1 MKKILLPATIC
12 FCLAAFNVQ
21 AQVNDPN
28 QVAKDNA
35 ANHANNDMDNAA
47 NKGLD
52 KAEQG
57 IGNLFKKKNKD
68 KKQDPSS
75 SSNQQTVQNN
85 QSNNN
90 SSNGGQSASLKTY
103 TNYDFVPGDKIIF
116 NSELTDEKTG
126 EIPSQFALGE
136 GQMDIQSED
145 GQNVIRIPKGDGAT
159 FTPRMTSQAYMPD
172 QFTVEFDFKNERFG
186 LAHVN
191 INFGQGD
198 GMIKEINFG
207 NGDGLAWTTGDVAY
221 PDQLQVGTDQ
231 AMTWHHIAIAINKN
245 AGKIYIDQFRVAN
258 VNNLEGKAKSVNFVI
273 AGYETSF
280 IKNIR
285 IAAGGID
292 IYKKITTDAKIITH
306 GILFDV
312 DKSTLKPESM
322 GTINQ
327 IYNLLKQDASLK
339 FEIDG
344 HTDNSGNSQHNIQ
357 LSQQRADAVKAQ
369 LVSMGID
376 ASRLST
382 KGFGDTKPI
391 SDNNTPEGKENN
403 RRVEFVK
410 I

>member
-1 MKKILLPATIC
+1 MKKILIPVSIC
-12 FCLAAFNVQ
+12 FCLAVFNAQ

-28 QVAKDNA
+28 QVAKDA
-35 ANHANNDMDNAA
+35 TTNHANNDMDNAA
-47 NKGLD
+47 DNGLN

-57 IGNLFKKKNKD
+57 ISNLFKKKNKD
-68 KKQDPSS
+68 KKQATSS
-75 SSNQQTVQNN
+75 TNTQQSSQNSQN
-85 QSNNN
+85 SNSG
-90 SSNGGQSASLKTY
+90 SSGQPASLKTY
-103 TNYDFVPGDKIIF
+103 SNYDFVPGDKIIF
-116 NSELTDEKTG
+116 VSQLTDEKTG
-126 EIPSQFALGE
+126 EIPSQFILAE

-145 GQNVIRIPKGDGAT
+145 GQNVIHVPKGDGAT

-391 SDNNTPEGKENN
+391 SDNNTQEGKENN